1 MKDIIL
7 EHPDGTLVRLNYD
20 MFKEEI
26 ESGEFTIFDIKAGF
40 DRYIKKYNCK
50 VIKNYE
56 KYVRAERNVRK
67 IKNNK

>member
-1 MKDIIL
+1 
-7 EHPDGTLVRLNYD
+7 